1 MATTNTISDVDVK
14 PELITFGLYSIQVK
28 DGTDESGAPK
38 YKTDYKVTSK
48 DSEIEKARTA
58 GTLITEQSFSYD
70 RAGSAA
76 GILEVI
82 KDSEEA
88 ATVFN
93 AGLKTRLISR
103 VTSLLLDTDEEG
115 NFSFQPVD
123 GNYDL
128 RELLNEAAQRRNLS
142 PIDKAKKT
150 LAGIP
155 GMTEEMLNMMIAQLR
170 ANLTPAQQSAQ
181 TAAETVEA
189 V

>member
-1 MATTNTISDVDVK
+1 MASTSTLSDLAVK
-14 PELITFGLYSIQVK
+14 PELITFGLYSVQTK
-28 DGTDESGAPK
+28 DGTDESGEPK
-38 YKTDYKVTSK
+38 FKTDYKVTSK

-58 GTLITEQSFSYD
+58 GTLIHEQSFSYD
-70 RAGSAA
+70 RAGTAD

-88 ATVFN
+88 AAVFN

-103 VTSLLLDTDEEG
+103 VTALLLDTDEEG
-115 NFSFQPVD
+115 NFSFAPIE

-142 PIDKAKKT
+142 PLDKAKKT

-155 GMTEEMLNMMIAQLR
+155 GMTEEMLNSMIAQIR
-170 ANLTPAQQSAQ
+170 ANLSPAQQSAQ
-181 TAAETVEA
+181 SVADAVAE
-189 V
+189 

>member
-1 MATTNTISDVDVK
+1 MATTTTITDVAVK
-14 PELITFGLYSIQVK
+14 PELITFGVFSVQVK
-28 DGTDESGAPK
+28 DGTDEGGAPK
-38 YKTDYKVTSK
+38 FKTEYKVTSK
-48 DSEIEKARTA
+48 DSEIDKARTA
-58 GTLITEQSFSYD
+58 GTLVSEQSFSYD
-70 RAGSAA
+70 RAGNAD

-103 VTSLLLDTDEEG
+103 VTALLLDTDEEG
-115 NFSFQPVD
+115 NFSFQPVE

-155 GMTEEMLNMMIAQLR
+155 GMTEDMLNAMIAQLR

-181 TAAETVEA
+181 AAAETVA
-189 V
+189 